1 MGLTAVTV
9 NACQRNMK
17 NDTRGK
23 FSSSLRSFIMNE
35 RGYYYNS
42 AQLQG
47 FQGFYGDSM
56 EYPQYVPV

>member
-23 FSSSLRSFIMNE
+23 FSSSSRSYIMIG
-35 RGYYYNS
+35 RDYYYNP
-42 AQLQG
+42 AQFQG

-56 EYPQYVPV
+56 EYPQYAPV